1 MRLNT
6 LPFPLYSSEY
16 SLKNRG
22 AVMTNPTTWHR
33 SVDGPGF
40 TAHKVLP
47 VRVALLT
54 TFIAPYTL
62 PIWKALSKL
71 VADLNIFVSTE
82 MEDNRAWDIYWDDLS
97 LQVQKTITAVR
108 YQKHPLGFS
117 DRHYFH
123 FPYDT
128 VPRLRRC
135 RPDVVISTEL
145 GLRTIQSSLFRA
157 LRPQTG
163 LVCWAEL
170 SEHTELGIGLSK
182 RRLRRMLLKYSD
194 ATLVNGESGAR
205 YVTGLGVARERIVR
219 MPYVLDMKDL
229 STIPLLRDASRSRR
243 LLYVGQLIER
253 KGVHLLLDALAR
265 RRRLHPNEVC
275 ELWIAG
281 DGPMRKQL
289 ELSVNTN
296 GLSVR
301 FLGNVP
307 FSELPS
313 VYASAGIFVFPTLG
327 DTWGVVVNEALAAGL
342 PVLGSHMSQAVGE
355 LIREGFNGW
364 KLRPDRADDF
374 DDILERVLRTPADVL
389 DTMRGVARSSI
400 RALTPEYAAEQIVR
414 AVKLA
419 YDAAMARIRHGGAP
433 GIR

>member
-1 MRLNT
+1 MSQLITDHAGLNPGQ
-6 LPFPLYSSEY
+6 LE
-16 SLKNRG
+16 KIHGR
-22 AVMTNPTTWHR
+22 TNTPA
-33 SVDGPGF
+33 S
-40 TAHKVLP
+40 VLP

-54 TFIAPYTL
+54 TFIAPYSL
-62 PIWKALSKL
+62 PIWRALSKL
-71 VADLNIFVSTE
+71 VTELHIFVSTE
-82 MEDNRAWDIYWDDLS
+82 MEDNRDWDVYSGDLN
-97 LQVQKTITAVR
+97 LQVQKTVTTVR
-108 YQKHPLGFS
+108 YIKHPLGFS
-117 DRHYFH
+117 SKYYRHLS
-123 FPYDT
+123 YDT
-128 VPRLRRC
+128 IPHLLRC
-135 RPDVVISTEL
+135 KPDVVISAEL
-145 GLRTIQSSLFRA
+145 GLRTIQSCLFRA

-163 LVCWAEL
+163 FVCWADL
-170 SEHTELGIGLSK
+170 SEHTERGIGLSK
-182 RRLRRMLLKYSD
+182 RMLRQVLLRYSD

-205 YVTGLGVARERIVR
+205 YVTGLGADRERIVR

-229 STIPLLRDASRSRR
+229 STIPLLRDASTSRR
-243 LLYVGQLIER
+243 LLYVGQLIES

-265 RRRLHPNEVC
+265 RRRLYPNEVC

-307 FSELPS
+307 FCELPS

-342 PVLGSHMSQAVGE
+342 PVLGSHMSQAVDE

-364 KLRPDRADDF
+364 KLRPDRADEF
-374 DDILERVLRTPADVL
+374 DGILERVLRTPADVL
-389 DTMRGVARSSI
+389 DTMRGAARSSI
-400 RALTPEYAAEQIVR
+400 RALTPEHAAERMVK